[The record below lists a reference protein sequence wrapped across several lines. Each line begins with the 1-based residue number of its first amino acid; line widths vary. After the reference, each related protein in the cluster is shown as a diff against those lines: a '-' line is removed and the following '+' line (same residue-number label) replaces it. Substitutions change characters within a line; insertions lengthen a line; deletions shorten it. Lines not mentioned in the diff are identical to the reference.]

1 MLFRPID
8 DESRAHDE
16 SIGLSDSSD
25 EGMLAWQA
33 AAMALLILA
42 EITAARQ
49 SSRFCAFPCILLV
62 HPSW

>member
-25 EGMLAWQA
+25 EGMLAWLPQ
-33 AAMALLILA
+33 MALLLLA
-42 EITAARQ
+42 EITA
-49 SSRFCAFPCILLV
+49 V
-62 HPSW
+62 HQ